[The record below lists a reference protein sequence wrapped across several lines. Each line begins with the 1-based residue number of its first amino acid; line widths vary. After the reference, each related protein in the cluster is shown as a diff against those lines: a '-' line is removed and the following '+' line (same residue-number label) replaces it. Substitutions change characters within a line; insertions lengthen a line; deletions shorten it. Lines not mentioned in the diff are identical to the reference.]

1 MITSRMLLSITVMK
15 GLHSYQIIPTQPF
28 YMKTDE
34 KMHIQFHEDFGFSL
48 IKKISVWFE
57 TNQSIME

>member
-48 IKKISVWFE
+48 IKKISV
-57 TNQSIME
+57 